1 MQAKGK
7 ANLHKLT
14 FQQFIELS
22 HQGLWSSEVIKNLLI
37 DLLTYLMF
45 SS

>member
-14 FQQFIELS
+14 LEQFIELS
-22 HQGLWSSEVIKNLLI
+22 HQGLWSLEVIIKSMIDHLI
-37 DLLTYLMF
+37 YLMF
-45 SS
+45 SF